1 MHNGLA
7 PLPFVLVLTAC
18 GGAAATSSNAETH
31 AEEPEP
37 VTGLGPFQLGMSA
50 VELRLAC
57 ADSEGREWLPNRHA
71 FTRGCEVTVDVEGV
85 TFQRFEMRLDGAAG
99 HLMRIRGHAEH
110 ANADDAAQA
119 FPGAEIVVV
128 EDVVLVTV
136 EAAAAGTDAGAA
148 TTSTGDQDSRPAPGE
163 AARPPG

>member
-1 MHNGLA
+1 MHNGLTSL
-7 PLPFVLVLTAC
+7 PLVLVLTAC
-18 GGAAATSSNAETH
+18 GGGAATSSAAGTPES
-31 AEEPEP
+31 APEP

-57 ADSEGREWLPNRHA
+57 ANTDGRDWLPNRHA
-71 FTRGCEVTVDVEGV
+71 FTRGCEVALDVAGV

-99 HLMRIRGHAEH
+99 NLVRIRGHAE
-110 ANADDAAQA
+110 NADAAEAARA

-136 EAAAAGTDAGAA
+136 ESPANDAP
-148 TTSTGDQDSRPAPGE
+148 TPARGE
-163 AARPPG
+163 AARPPE

>member
-1 MHNGLA
+1 MATMHKGLRSL
-7 PLPFVLVLTAC
+7 PLMLMLLAAC
-18 GGAAATSSNAETH
+18 GGGAATSGTSEGPART
-31 AEEPEP
+31 PDP

-57 ADSEGREWLPNRHA
+57 ADSDGRDWLPNRHA
-71 FTRGCEVTVDVEGV
+71 FTRGCEVTLDVDGV

-99 HLMRIRGHAEH
+99 NLMRIRGHAE
-110 ANADDAAQA
+110 NADAAEAAEA

-136 EAAAAGTDAGAA
+136 ETPASEAPTPDPGA
-148 TTSTGDQDSRPAPGE
+148 T
-163 AARPPG
+163 ARLPE